1 MTYNNGYNQNP
12 YYGAFVQGQ
21 PQADI
26 PWTQPL
32 NKEEAATLKKKDP
45 GFVLKSSEDELLKAK
60 CTHRDPN
67 LRKPT
72 LVQTGE
78 RTYKCL
84 QCGEEFNIVDAS
96 EEEIEKYVSTIID
109 ILQTTKMMYVNMPP
123 QAVTAYF
130 NMIPFLEKL
139 PKLYKI
145 AQDVF
150 KRATGANTLQTY
162 GNATGDVFAQLAN
175 SVGAGFGG
183 YPYYQQQP
191 QMYAAPNSM
200 PNMSY
205 NPNMNMNMEVP
216 YGAPSMQPYN
226 PQAVYPTTPGF
237 YGDPNQNP
245 IMAGGQQTQ
254 YYNNQQQAV
263 PTVPAATVDQAP
275 AVPQQAPQ
283 AQPQHQPVAGEQVV
297 TNKQFSL

>member
-12 YYGAFVQGQ
+12 YYGAFVQVQ

-45 GFVLKSSEDELLKAK
+45 GFVLKSTEDEILKAK

-84 QCGEEFNIVDAS
+84 QCGEEFNIVDAP

-139 PKLYKI
+139 PRLYKI

-191 QMYAAPNSM
+191 QQTM
-200 PNMSY
+200 Y
-205 NPNMNMNMEVP
+205 NPNMGYNPNMAPM
-216 YGAPSMQPYN
+216 GAPMGSPVMPAYN

-237 YGDPNQNP
+237 YGDPTQNP
-245 IMAGGQQTQ
+245 IMAGGQQPQ
-254 YYNNQQQAV
+254 YYNNQQQTQAV

-275 AVPQQAPQ
+275 AVPQN
-283 AQPQHQPVAGEQVV
+283 QPQQQQQPNVGEQVV